1 MSTDVKGYAKEV
13 LGGYSDSLNAL
24 KKRYDS
30 VILEIDRKHDLK
42 KNEINTEARRKK
54 SESDAANKI
63 SLQNTKESMLGKGLS
78 RSGASV
84 QADIDHNLAGK
95 YAMAKIDSDA
105 SDERTANELAR
116 VDAKESARRDYILG
130 VADIEKARNSAYI
143 DQLNRDR
150 DYEAERDDEAYDRF
164 ADNRDFEAERDDEKH
179 DRYVENR
186 AYEAER
192 DDEKHDRYVENRAYE
207 AERDDEKYD
216 RFADNRDY
224 QAERYDEKYDRFAD
238 NRDYQAERDDE
249 RYDRYADSRDYAA
262 ERDDEAYDRNADKR
276 DYIADRYD
284 EVYDRYADTRDF
296 EAEHGNVES
305 GEIELGITPQNL
317 VDKIR
322 SVYNSKKYSTEEKK
336 KEAIRSVID
345 TVIKD
350 ESLSAEYRYE
360 VKVYATAIG
369 LY

>member
-150 DYEAERDDEAYDRF
+150 DYEAERDDE
-164 ADNRDFEAERDDEKH
+164 KH

-224 QAERYDEKYDRFAD
+224 QAERDDEKYDRFAD

-249 RYDRYADSRDYAA
+249 KYDRYADSRDYAA

-284 EVYDRYADTRDF
+284 EVYDRYADMRDF
-296 EAEHGNVES
+296 EAEHGNVEG